1 MIVNVSKGFIKELK
15 KCPKQIQKGVIE
27 ILEELEKVD
36 SVMDIKNVKKLNGYD
51 TFYRIRIGSYRI
63 GLEIEDGVI
72 KIVWILTILSRGD
85 IYKKFPPK

>member
-15 KCPKQIQKGVIE
+15 KCPKQIQKDVIE